1 MMEMSATPSD
11 FEPVLQTCWPRIY
24 QVAMRMTGNAAEA
37 EEVSQQAFF
46 LAFQAW
52 DRFEGKAQPET
63 WLFRIAVNACRKHLM
78 EKRRRGH
85 ASLEAQTVSYR
96 PEDPLVARERKE
108 GVARAMEALSPSQ
121 RLVLTLF
128 CVDGLSHGQIAEI
141 LECPEGT
148 VWSRLYHAKKA
159 LQEKLE
165 AEEVGHAS

>member
-1 MMEMSATPSD
+1 MTPTPSG
-11 FEPVLQTCWPRIY
+11 FEPVLQACWPRIY
-24 QVAMRMTGNAAEA
+24 QVTLRMTGNAAEA
-37 EEVSQQAFF
+37 EEVCQQTFF

-78 EKRRRGH
+78 ERRSRSH
-85 ASLEAQTVSYR
+85 APLEAQSASYR
-96 PEDPLVARERKE
+96 PEDPLVAGERKA
-108 GVARAMEALSPSQ
+108 GVGRAMEALSPAQ

-141 LECPEGT
+141 LGCPEGT
-148 VWSRLYHAKKA
+148 VWSRLYHAKQA

-165 AEEVGHAS
+165 AEEVEHAG